1 MYHIRN
7 EGFRYMT
14 DTQLDR
20 LLYSMSIDEKVFQ
33 LSQLPSTFYN
43 QGLQIPGTDVQ
54 EAVSREQMNQM
65 GSILYSSD
73 IAACRKIQEEIL
85 GCQPHHIPI
94 LFMMDVIHG
103 FKTIFPIP
111 LAQAGSFDMDLI
123 SRSAAAAAGEASE
136 VGIHVVF

>member
-1 MYHIRN
+1 
-7 EGFRYMT
+7 MT

-33 LSQLPSTFYN
+33 LSQLPPTFYN

-65 GSILYSSD
+65 GSILYIFDAASS
-73 IAACRKIQEEIL
+73 RKIQEKVIRT
-85 GCQPHHIPI
+85 QPHHLPM

-111 LAQAGSFDMDLI
+111 LAIWQ
-123 SRSAAAAAGEASE
+123 
-136 VGIHVVF
+136 